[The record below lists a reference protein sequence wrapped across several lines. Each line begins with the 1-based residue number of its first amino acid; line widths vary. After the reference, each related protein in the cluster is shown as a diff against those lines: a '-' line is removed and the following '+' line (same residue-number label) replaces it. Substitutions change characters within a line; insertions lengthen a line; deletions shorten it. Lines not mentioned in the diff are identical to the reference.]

1 MLRQERR
8 KILISLHVIYI
19 SRLQETTEYF
29 ILFVKAKR
37 LGAVKRAMFLCQR
50 FGSDLG
56 WCAVG
61 CCWARQFSRCAKTN
75 KIAFRAIYLR
85 RGRRVRVRWGN
96 LFKTSNIVNQTEFS
110 SGVFFCVARSKCH
123 SEGIVLR
130 MKFHSTARRKL
141 FEIDLGDLA
150 CSRN

>member
-1 MLRQERR
+1 MPRRERR
-8 KILISLHVIYI
+8 AILISLHVIYI
-19 SRLQETTEYF
+19 SRLQETAEYF
-29 ILFVKAKR
+29 ILLVKTKR

-75 KIAFRAIYLR
+75 KIVFRAIYLR
-85 RGRRVRVRWGN
+85 RGRGVRVRRGN
-96 LFKTSNIVNQTEFS
+96 LFKRQTKLIKQS
-110 SGVFFCVARSKCH
+110 SRRGLFCVARLKCH

-130 MKFHSTARRKL
+130 MKFHSAARLKL
-141 FEIDLGDLA
+141 FGIDLGDLA